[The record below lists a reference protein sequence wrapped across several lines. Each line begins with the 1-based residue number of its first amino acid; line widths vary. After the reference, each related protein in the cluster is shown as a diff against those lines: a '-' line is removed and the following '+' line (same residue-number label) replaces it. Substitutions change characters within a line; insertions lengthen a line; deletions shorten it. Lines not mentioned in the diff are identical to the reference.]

1 MTARL
6 KNLSS
11 TVLVVLSILDCFG
24 TEGAY
29 LDEVCEEYEALGLE
43 VGKRSICTYMNR
55 VAKLNYLKTAKDR
68 DGSGRTIYKITKAGR
83 EELKWWRALVNS
95 AA

>member
-1 MTARL
+1 MTTRF

-11 TVLVVLSILDCFG
+11 TVIVVLSILDCFG
-24 TEGAY
+24 SEGAY

-55 VAKLNYLKTAKDR
+55 VAKMDLLRTEKEK
-68 DGSGRTIYKITKAGR
+68 DGSGRTIYKITKAGKK
-83 EELKWWRALVNS
+83 ELVWWRALVN
-95 AA
+95 AAA

>member
-11 TVLVVLSILDCFG
+11 TVLVVLSILDCFDN
-24 TEGAY
+24 EGAY

-55 VAKLNYLKTAKDR
+55 VAKLDYLKTSKDD
-68 DGSGRTIYKITKAGR
+68 DGSGRTIYTITKAGK
-83 EELKWWRALVNS
+83 EELEWWRALVN
-95 AA
+95 AAA